1 MPKIDLVGA
10 ERKGEEMRASDHE
23 RNAARSPNAVGVSIA
38 FQSVMETVQ
47 IVAPRN
53 CCVIIHGHTGTGKE
67 MTARQIHARS
77 QRAHQV
83 FIPVDCTA
91 LSGHILES
99 QLFGHVKGAFTGA
112 ISDTLGFF
120 RAADGGTIFLDEIGE
135 IELDLQAKL
144 LRVLQESLVTPV
156 GSTASY
162 PIDVRVICATNRDL
176 KQMVQQGTF
185 RADLYFRLNVFRI
198 ELPSLRQR
206 KEDIQLLAEHFLL
219 KQAQLYQ
226 EPRKYLTADTLEILN
241 GYHWPGNVRELA
253 NAMEYAYIASRE
265 QAIEPS
271 SLPIDILEGDLLADT
286 PEEGDFFSFEQIQ
299 KRMVLRALKKTN
311 GRKMAAARLLK
322 IDHRKLSRLVE
333 EFGLEATWK

>member
-1 MPKIDLVGA
+1 MPMLDFFGG
-10 ERKGEEMRASDHE
+10 ERKGEEMKASDQE
-23 RNAARSPNAVGVSIA
+23 RRVGRSQRVVGVSTA

-53 CCVIIHGHTGTGKE
+53 CCVILHGLTGTGKE
-67 MTARQIHARS
+67 MTARQIHALS
-77 QRAHQV
+77 QRANHV

-91 LSGHILES
+91 LSGHFLES

-120 RAADGGTIFLDEIGE
+120 RAADGGTIFLDEVGE

-162 PIDVRVICATNRDL
+162 PINVRVICATNRDL
-176 KQMVQQGTF
+176 KQMVQEGTF

-198 ELPSLRQR
+198 ELPSLNQR
-206 KEDIQLLAEHFLL
+206 KEDIALLADHFLQ
-219 KQAQLYQ
+219 KQAELYR
-226 EPRKYLTADTLEILN
+226 EPPKHLTTETLEILN
-241 GYHWPGNVRELA
+241 AYHWPGNVRELA
-253 NAMEYAYIASRE
+253 NAMEYAYIASRS

-271 SLPIDILEGDLLADT
+271 SLPIDILDGDLLADR
-286 PEEGDFFSFEQIQ
+286 PEEELFFNFEEIQ

-333 EFGLEATWK
+333 EFGMEATWK